1 MPLPDGRFD
10 IVFSHGVLHHIPEI
24 RTAQREIRRVLKPDG
39 ELVVM
44 LYARRSLN
52 YLLTIG
58 AARRLGLIALYAFG
72 GRGSSIYDQPVCTPR
87 ETGLLRYLRMENFIS
102 RPNDGP
108 QTNGTASYWEKV
120 VRHV

>member
-52 YLLTIG
+52 YLLSIG
-58 AARRLGLIALYAFG
+58 VARRLGLIALYAFG
-72 GRGSSIYDQPVCTPR
+72 GRGSSIYDQHVRNAR
-87 ETGLLRYLRMENFIS
+87 ETGLLRYLRMENFIH
-102 RPNDGP
+102 RNNDEP
-108 QTNGTASYWEKV
+108 ERKRV
-120 VRHV
+120 E